1 MLSISNR
8 RGGARKGRWIIMI
21 VAVAGLTRAAHAQEN
36 SGGDVPSYNTIR
48 TPASPAFVLL
58 GLEPSSVE
66 RPNTPADLALT
77 VLNSTAALTSL
88 PKNFALEVSPFWL
101 VSHPEITWQN
111 DADRRDP
118 ITSIV
123 RTTTVSV
130 ATAQIGTTAL
140 PVTGLSAGLR
150 TSIFSGELSDSTRAK
165 LRAAE
170 ANLGG
175 QSGIFNS
182 FLATKRGPADSTLK
196 AAIRAANGDQTKI
209 AAAVSAHEA
218 AISSLGAAVLAD
230 PAYQAAIAKEQEK
243 LGDLSVDREGFFL
256 DLALASAWQYPDDQL
271 DSGSLLRW
279 GVWLTPSWNQESFS
293 AIAVLRYTGD
303 GVHAANDE
311 IDLGGR
317 LLYSAASFAISGEYV
332 HRSQPNASG
341 AAAKYRLAGVF
352 DYEMKKGIWV
362 SATFG
367 RDYGAPLGGAT
378 LLARLGLS
386 LNVASSRSG
395 GM

>member
-1 MLSISNR
+1 MSSISNR
-8 RGGARKGRWIIMI
+8 PGRTGRSRWIIAC
-21 VAVAGLTRAAHAQEN
+21 VAAAALACSAHAQES

-66 RPNTPADLALT
+66 RPNTPADLALS
-77 VLNSTAALTSL
+77 VLNATGALTSL
-88 PKNFALEVSPFWL
+88 PQNFALEAAPFWL
-101 VSHPEITWQN
+101 VSHPEITWRN
-111 DADRRDP
+111 DAGYRDP
-118 ITSIV
+118 LTSIA
-123 RTTTVSV
+123 RTATISV

-150 TSIFSGELSDSTRAK
+150 ASIFSGELSDSTRAR

-170 ANLGG
+170 ANLGA

-182 FLATKRGPADSTLK
+182 FLATKRAPADSALQ
-196 AAIRAANGDQTKI
+196 AAIRAANGDRQKI
-209 AAAVSAHEA
+209 DAAVAAHEA

-243 LGDLSVDREGFFL
+243 LGDLKVDREGFFL
-256 DLALASAWQYPDDQL
+256 DLALGSSWRYPNNQL
-271 DSGSLLRW
+271 DSGSALRW
-279 GVWLTPSWNQESFS
+279 GVWLTPSWNSESFS
-293 AIAVLRYTGD
+293 AIAVIRYTGD
-303 GVHAANDE
+303 GIHAVNDE
-311 IDLGGR
+311 MDLGGR
-317 LLYSAASFAISGEYV
+317 LLYSASSFAISGEYV
-332 HRSQPNASG
+332 NRSYPGASG
-341 AAAKYRLAGVF
+341 VSSKYRLASVL

-367 RDYGAPLGGAT
+367 RDYGAPTGGAS

-386 LNVASSRSG
+386 LNVATSRTVE
-395 GM
+395 